1 MQRDLSFR
9 AARNLLLGNEKLQ
22 RLQNRPKTR
31 RGRVPSPAQRSEAPQ
46 IGIYARPGELR
57 PDEASGPTSASKH
70 ERSEKSAFELGENRL
85 LTLNSFSN
93 DKLQR
98 LQRPKHVGAGALTRP
113 AERSS
118 ANWFMQ
124 DQPSYARPPGRG
136 VRAYVSIKNT
146 SEARARVET
155 PHA

>member
-1 MQRDLSFR
+1 M
-9 AARNLLLGNEKLQ
+9 
-22 RLQNRPKTR
+22 
-31 RGRVPSPAQRSEAPQ
+31 PSPARRCEAPQ
-46 IGIYARPGELR
+46 IGIYARPSELS

-118 ANWFMQ
+118 ANW
-124 DQPSYARPPGRG
+124 YLCKTR
-136 VRAYVSIKNT
+136 RA
-146 SEARARVET
+146 A
-155 PHA
+155 P

>member
-1 MQRDLSFR
+1 MTTDLEICFTTES
-9 AARNLLLGNEKLQ
+9 
-22 RLQNRPKTR
+22 R
-31 RGRVPSPAQRSEAPQ
+31 RKRWIKDA
-46 IGIYARPGELR
+46 
-57 PDEASGPTSASKH
+57 
-70 ERSEKSAFELGENRL
+70 
-85 LTLNSFSN
+85 
-93 DKLQR
+93 
-98 LQRPKHVGAGALTRP
+98 HVGAGALTRP

-146 SEARARVET
+146 SEARARRGKVET